1 MKKLLY
7 LLTLSIF
14 VFTSCCK
21 DAKTYIPDEEFEQW
35 LICSGYDDIIDH
47 YVLTKNIINIKEVH
61 FFEPDA
67 WSPCPDYGAIHDFT
81 GIEDFRDLE
90 VIKMDEVPIETIDL
104 SKNLNL
110 KSVDF
115 YYAYKLK
122 TLDLSKNTALI
133 SLILDIYVL
142 EQLNLKNGNNTALH
156 FSVDGSLPCIQV
168 DDAAWST
175 ANWTVDPPAVFS
187 EDCGYLP

>member
-14 VFTSCCK
+14 VFTSCE

-47 YVLTKNIINIKEVH
+47 YVLTKNIMNIKDVH

-81 GIEDFRDLE
+81 GIEDFTDLE
-90 VIKMDEVPIETIDL
+90 TIIMDEVPIEKIDL

-110 KSVDF
+110 KSINFTDV
-115 YYAYKLK
+115 YKLK
-122 TLDLSKNTALI
+122 TLDLSENTALI
-133 SLILDIYVL
+133 SLSLDAYVL
-142 EQLNLKNGNNTALH
+142 EELNLKNGNNTALS
-156 FSVDGSLPCIQV
+156 FFVESSIPCIQV
-168 DDAAWST
+168 DDAVWST
-175 ANWTVDPPAVFS
+175 ANWTVDLPTVFS
-187 EDCGYLP
+187 EDCGY